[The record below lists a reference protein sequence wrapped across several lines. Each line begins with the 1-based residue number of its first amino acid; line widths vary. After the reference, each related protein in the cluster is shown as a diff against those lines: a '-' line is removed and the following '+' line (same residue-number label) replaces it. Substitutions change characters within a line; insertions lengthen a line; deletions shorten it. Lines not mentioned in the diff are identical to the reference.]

1 MKTTKY
7 CLNEL
12 HEGTGHIDGYSD
24 THAALYVRLFHQNY
38 SLHLR
43 KYLCTITLSKMMFRN
58 ISYSFLS
65 DITSDK
71 TTVHLQEFMSFFP
84 LTKQYHKMGL
94 TAVSWRPF
102 QNFLSPFQM
111 PCFAISHLQIAT
123 ERLETEG
130 SASKL
135 GDVSC
140 YCNVLLGK
148 EVEGSL

>member
-1 MKTTKY
+1 MQTAKY
-7 CLNEL
+7 YLNEL
-12 HEGTGHIDGYSD
+12 HEGTHTGVHGYSD
-24 THAALYVRLFHQNY
+24 THAQLYVMVFHQNY
-38 SLHLR
+38 SLYLC
-43 KYLCTITLSKMMFRN
+43 KYLCHHTKSKYMF
-58 ISYSFLS
+58 YSFLS

-71 TTVHLQEFMSFFP
+71 TTVHLQEFMSFVL

-111 PCFAISHLQIAT
+111 PCFAIYHLQIAT

-130 SASKL
+130 SASRL

-140 YCNVLLGK
+140 HCNVLLGK